1 MTQQRKVG
9 PRPLNTKR
17 KLTRDRLQY
26 LLQGYNFFGEA
37 FVDDADAEKCWRDHG
52 PKIMRSW
59 IKSSPGSR
67 PWAWWKFDATER
79 RRCTSGKHPFDE
91 PDFESQR
98 RKTELDIAELRFGIP
113 QYFSPE
119 QIKSKVRFETEE
131 DYLKR
136 LNLMSDYELIRLA
149 NAASFQSTQKE
160 NESKIA
166 KQLNA
171 T

>member
-1 MTQQRKVG
+1 MTQQRKLG
-9 PRPLNTKR
+9 PRSLSTKGR
-17 KLTRDRLQY
+17 LTRERLQF

-37 FVDDADAEKCWRDHG
+37 FADDADAEKCWRDHG

-113 QYFSPE
+113 QYYSAE
-119 QIKSKVRFETEE
+119 QIASKISFETEE
-131 DYLKR
+131 VYLKR
-136 LNLMSDYELIRLA
+136 LNLMSDYELILLA
-149 NAASFQSTQKE
+149 NAACSNSTKKQI
-160 NESKIA
+160 ESKIS